1 MRKTFFSARLLSLLL
16 VFAGCGVVGAAC
28 PAPAQAAPAPVKAQ
42 GAEKY
47 STRRIAGGT
56 KVRLVV
62 GDKVIPATLNDSR
75 SAKELISRLP
85 YTVSMSKY
93 SHDYCGVMARPLSYD
108 KKDVHNGWLNGD
120 IDFATGGNYFTILY
134 KDEDIKIGRQSEGA
148 EIRKQTSPR
157 EASSR
162 QDVSLGQAPLA
173 FRIKLCRRSPSAIRL
188 FPLRRG
194 FVVLLR
200 HRFQP
205 GVFVA
210 AGVALDRKM

>member
-120 IDFATGGNYFTILY
+120 IDFATDGNYFTILY
-134 KDEDIKIGRQSEGA
+134 KDEDISKQFGFQVNIGV
-148 EIRKQTSPR
+148 I
-157 EASSR
+157 
-162 QDVSLGQAPLA
+162 DAPLSVMDTLPGSIEM
-173 FRIKLCRRSPSAIRL
+173 RIELAK
-188 FPLRRG
+188 
-194 FVVLLR
+194 
-200 HRFQP
+200 
-205 GVFVA
+205 
-210 AGVALDRKM
+210 